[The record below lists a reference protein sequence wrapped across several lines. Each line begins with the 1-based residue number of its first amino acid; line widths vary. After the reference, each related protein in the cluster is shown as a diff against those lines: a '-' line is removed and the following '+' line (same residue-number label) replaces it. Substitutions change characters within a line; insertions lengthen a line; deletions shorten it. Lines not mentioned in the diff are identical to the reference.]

1 MAKVKCKGTLLKLEV
16 ASVLTTVSQLISVK
30 PPASRS
36 LSFDA
41 STLDT
46 SGAGMEKALTGW
58 AEADDF
64 EAEIF
69 WDPDLAVH
77 DAINTDIAT
86 PAETTWQILFV
97 NTGASTLDFVCAGLE
112 ISPAVDMADGLKAS
126 IKGELDQLPTLT
138 M

>member
-30 PPASRS
+30 PPAKRS
-36 LSFDA
+36 LSYDS

-46 SGAGMEKALTGW
+46 TGAGMEKALTGW
-58 AEADDF
+58 AESDDF

-77 DAINTDIAT
+77 DAINTDIDT

-97 NTGASTLDFVCAGLE
+97 NTGASTLDFVCAGIEL
-112 ISPAVDMADGLKAS
+112 SPAVDMADGLKAG

-138 M
+138 Q